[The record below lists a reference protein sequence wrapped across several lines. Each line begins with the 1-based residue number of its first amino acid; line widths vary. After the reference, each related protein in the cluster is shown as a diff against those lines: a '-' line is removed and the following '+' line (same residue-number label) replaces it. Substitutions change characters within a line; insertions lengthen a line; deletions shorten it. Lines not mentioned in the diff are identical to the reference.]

1 MPSRNTETHFTES
14 PHAFIARSKFGMDWT
29 HKTTWNASDLFVI
42 HCDADIL
49 PGDTWSIDMSSVV
62 RMTTPLKPIMDNI
75 YLETYAFLIP
85 HRLVYEHWEE
95 LNGENKDGFWTQQ
108 TEYST
113 PMMTTPDGGA
123 TINTI
128 MNYCGIPIGVS
139 NLSFNALPI
148 RAYIKVFNDWFRPQ
162 AVMAPYPE
170 YMDDTTRQASNT
182 VTYLGGACAK
192 ISKFHDYFTSAAPEP
207 QKGNAVTLP
216 LGTTAPVVGNGMSL
230 GLTDG
235 TNKAGLRRATNAS
248 ELSANNASYGATL
261 PGTNTS
267 NTNIPASAILGI
279 TTDATKSGMI
289 ADLTQATAA
298 TINAL
303 RIAATVQQIYE
314 RDIHGTRYT
323 EILRNHFSV
332 ISPDARLQRPEYL
345 GGKRIPINIQQ
356 VIQNSETS
364 SNNYLGTTGAMSL
377 TADSDHLFTKST
389 TEHCI
394 LLVLGAVRQDHSY
407 QQGLERQWKRT
418 TRLDY
423 YWPLMA
429 NLGYQPIYNYE
440 IMAQGTDADNEVFGY
455 IEHWAEYRYKNS
467 RISGEFLSTYSAPLD
482 SWHLADYYEELPT
495 LSQEFIQETD
505 EYINRTIAV
514 SSEVQNQ
521 FIGDFYFH
529 AEAVRPMPIY
539 SVPGIDRL

>member
-1 MPSRNTETHFTES
+1 MPSRNTETHFTER
-14 PHAFIARSKFGMDWT
+14 PHAFITRSKFGMDWT
-29 HKTTWNASDLFVI
+29 HKTTFNAGDLFVI

-49 PGDTWSIDMSSVV
+49 PADTWSINMSAIV
-62 RMTTPLKPIMDNI
+62 RMTTPLKPIMDNL

-95 LNGENKDGFWTQQ
+95 LNGENKDGVWTQE

-170 YMDDTTRQASNT
+170 YTDDTTRQASNT

-207 QKGNAVTLP
+207 QKGSAVTLP
-216 LGTTAPVVGNGMSL
+216 LGTTAPISFKTSN
-230 GLTDG
+230 
-235 TNKAGLRRATNAS
+235 S
-248 ELSANNASYGATL
+248 ELPSATELTKIGGYNLSGTTVTKEIGSSLLGFDSQGNSAIMGGATYARDIYVA
-261 PGTNTS
+261 GY
-267 NTNIPASAILGI
+267 
-279 TTDATKSGMI
+279 
-289 ADLTQATAA
+289 ADLTNATAA

-314 RDIHGTRYT
+314 RDVHGTRYT

-364 SNNYLGTTGAMSL
+364 ENNYLGTTGAMSI
-377 TADSDHLFTKST
+377 TADSDHLFTKSM

-394 LLVLGAVRQDHSY
+394 LLVLGAIRQDHSY
-407 QQGLERQWKRT
+407 QQGLERQWKRG

-440 IMAQGTDADNEVFGY
+440 IMAQGTEDDNGIFGY

-482 SWHLADYYEELPT
+482 SWHLGDYYEDLPV
-495 LSQEFIQETD
+495 LSTEFIQETD
-505 EYINRTIAV
+505 EYVNRVIAV
-514 SSEVQNQ
+514 DSSVQNQ
-521 FIGDFYFH
+521 FIADFYFH
-529 AEAVRPMPIY
+529 ADAVRPMPIY

>member
-1 MPSRNTETHFTES
+1 MPSRNTETHFTQS

-29 HKTTWNASDLFVI
+29 HKTTWNTADLFVI

-49 PGDTWSIDMSSVV
+49 PGDTWSIDMSAVV
-62 RMTTPLKPIMDNI
+62 RMTTPIKPIMDNL

-95 LNGENKDGFWTQQ
+95 LNGENKDGIWTQT

-207 QKGNAVTLP
+207 QKGTTVTLP
-216 LGTTAPVVGNGMSL
+216 LGTSAPVVNATATTSNIISPNWYDSTANGYIVSHPL
-230 GLTDG
+230 IAGTTGDG
-235 TNKAGLRRATNAS
+235 SAIATN
-248 ELSANNASYGATL
+248 T
-261 PGTNTS
+261 TS
-267 NTNIPASAILGI
+267 G
-279 TTDATKSGMI
+279 TKSYVALQ
-289 ADLTQATAA
+289 ADLTNATAA

-314 RDIHGTRYT
+314 RDVHGTRYT

-364 SNNYLGTTGAMSL
+364 ESNYLGTTGAMSL

-394 LLVLGAVRQDHSY
+394 LLILGAVRQDHSY
-407 QQGLERQWKRT
+407 QQGLERQWKRG

-440 IMAQGTDADNEVFGY
+440 IMAQGTDADNGVFGY

-482 SWHLADYYEELPT
+482 SWHLGDYYEDLPV
-495 LSQEFIQETD
+495 LSQEFVQETE
-505 EYINRTIAV
+505 EYVNRVIAV
-514 SSEVQNQ
+514 ESSIANQ

>member
-1 MPSRNTETHFTES
+1 MPSRNTETHFTER
-14 PHAFIARSKFGMDWT
+14 PHAFITRSKFGMDWT
-29 HKTTWNASDLFVI
+29 HKTTFNAGDLFVI

-49 PGDTWSIDMSSVV
+49 PADTWSIDMSAIV
-62 RMTTPLKPIMDNI
+62 RMTTPLKPIMDNL

-95 LNGENKDGFWTQQ
+95 LNGENKDGVWTQE

-170 YMDDTTRQASNT
+170 YTDDTTRQASNT

-207 QKGNAVTLP
+207 QKGNAITIP
-216 LGTTAPVVGNGMSL
+216 IGTSAPVIGNGITL
-230 GLTDG
+230 GLNNGTADG
-235 TNKAGLRRATNAS
+235 GLGQDSNNDFGAYTGLLGQPTGTGRSGTRIS
-248 ELSANNASYGATL
+248 QANVSF
-261 PGTNTS
+261 
-267 NTNIPASAILGI
+267 GI
-279 TTDATKSGMI
+279 TTDPEKSGMI

-314 RDIHGTRYT
+314 RDVHGTRYT

-364 SNNYLGTTGAMSL
+364 ENNYLGTTGAMSI
-377 TADSDHLFTKST
+377 TADSDHLFTKSM

-407 QQGLERQWKRT
+407 QQGLERQWKRG

-440 IMAQGTDADNEVFGY
+440 IMAQGTDADNGVFGY

-467 RISGEFLSTYSAPLD
+467 HISGEFLSTYSAPLD
-482 SWHLADYYEELPT
+482 SWHLGDYYEDLPI
-495 LSQEFIQETD
+495 LSTEFIQETD
-505 EYINRTIAV
+505 EYVNRVIAV
-514 SSEVQNQ
+514 NSSVQNQ
-521 FIGDFYFH
+521 FIADFYFH
-529 AEAVRPMPIY
+529 ADAVRPMPIY